1 MVSFLII
8 SDLSTLLHP
17 GDLKVT
23 HSSHAGPTTQPRRA
37 QLLNQVNTQSKHEDV
52 KQPYGLSRYC
62 RDSAARTHPH
72 GDMGEASGD
81 LWDEAAGTRKATH
94 VDGVRL
100 QLGVVPNRPREINC
114 RVVPVFLLGIRQLGC
129 RLVPRRLFASST
141 QTFDYRG
148 G

>member
-1 MVSFLII
+1 MRQQ
-8 SDLSTLLHP
+8 
-17 GDLKVT
+17 
-23 HSSHAGPTTQPRRA
+23 A
-37 QLLNQVNTQSKHEDV
+37 
-52 KQPYGLSRYC
+52 
-62 RDSAARTHPH
+62 RDSK
-72 GDMGEASGD
+72 GEAT
-81 LWDEAAGTRKATH
+81 LT
-94 VDGVRL
+94 GV